1 MDESCYSKSGVA
13 GGFYSLLHVMK
24 QNRKK
29 ATYHGTFTRK
39 I

>member
-1 MDESCYSKSGVA
+1 MNKSCYSKSGVT

-29 ATYHGTFTRK
+29 LHTMAHLHEK
-39 I
+39 